1 MTDQTNLDPYMFPLS
16 VESPEIY
23 AAMKATPSDGNINRW
38 RFFGEQH
45 EFMNGEERLCEAV
58 LMQACED
65 YTKRLV
71 KQADYEDAKEWIFS
85 EGRDGFTF
93 NYVCESLRLNP
104 NYVRKLLKAH
114 DPGSRVYKKV
124 IKTSVTLSRLKPESR
139 AHIVELLKT
148 DMIQRDIADRVGVAF
163 ETIRKVGIEEMGE
176 ISWRKRAVRILSL
189 VQKQRQQRALEARRN
204 G

>member
-45 EFMNGEERLCEAV
+45 EFMTGEERLCEAV

-65 YTKRLV
+65 FTKRLV
-71 KQADYEDAKEWIFS
+71 KQADYEDAREWIFS
-85 EGRDGFTF
+85 GGRDGFTF
-93 NYVCESLRLNP
+93 EYVCESLRLNP

-124 IKTSVTLSRLKPESR
+124 IKTTVTLTRLKPEAR

-163 ETIRKVGIEEMGE
+163 ETIRRVGIEEMGE
-176 ISWRKRAVRILSL
+176 ISWRKRAIRILSM